1 MYIVTHVKQQVSRLW
16 SRVSDFT
23 REVNNELIRAR
34 ISCFIK
40 QHDQLKKLNLNQSTL
55 FQKDDLN
62 ASYYRVY
69 DVLLNFNSQG
79 VLLLSN
85 VPRSRGCFV
94 SPVHIKKA
102 FLVAYQGDWIKKK
115 KNFMSFELFHTCLSL
130 SRTTTRWLLDAS
142 SH

>member
-55 FQKDDLN
+55 FQKNDLN
-62 ASYYRVY
+62 ASYIIIEFMMSRWILTRK
-69 DVLLNFNSQG
+69 VLYYFLMFPG
-79 VLLLSN
+79 AEA
-85 VPRSRGCFV
+85 V
-94 SPVHIKKA
+94 S
-102 FLVAYQGDWIKKK
+102 
-115 KNFMSFELFHTCLSL
+115 
-130 SRTTTRWLLDAS
+130 
-142 SH
+142 